1 MTASFRYVLIK
12 AIINLFIVHL
22 FLLYNRAALY
32 ASKKVCFSTFTY
44 EKKEIVK
51 NRNMIYALIVLL
63 IIIIMPFKIVI
74 TKDDRRSD
82 IDIYFTK
89 IFNLRLDFDEF
100 IAFLVTEKDNPDRI
114 SPERVV
120 RNYHLF
126 KRSKRIIISM
136 AKMIRV
142 SKLTFIVKTKGKS
155 LETCVWLYVVSWI
168 YLAYLQNNVHRYFK
182 SVENE
187 HYNQMPAEKF
197 NLNFE
202 FQCNFRLVYLIF
214 AMIKNIKD
222 LPKIIRF
229 MKKGRKIYGTTS
241 NS

>member
-1 MTASFRYVLIK
+1 
-12 AIINLFIVHL
+12 
-22 FLLYNRAALY
+22 
-32 ASKKVCFSTFTY
+32 
-44 EKKEIVK
+44 
-51 NRNMIYALIVLL
+51 MIYALIILL
-63 IIIIMPFKIVI
+63 IIIVMPMKIVI

-100 IAFLVTEKDNPDRI
+100 IAFLITEKANPERI
-114 SPERVV
+114 SAERVI

-126 KRSKRIIISM
+126 KRAKRIIVTM
-136 AKMIRV
+136 TKMTRV

-155 LETCVWLYVVSWI
+155 LEASVWLYVISWV
-168 YLAYLQNNVHRYFK
+168 YLSFLQNNVHRYFK

-202 FQCNFRLVYLIF
+202 FQCHFRLIYLFF
-214 AMIKNIKD
+214 ALIRNIRD
-222 LPKIIRF
+222 LPKVIRF

>member
-1 MTASFRYVLIK
+1 
-12 AIINLFIVHL
+12 
-22 FLLYNRAALY
+22 
-32 ASKKVCFSTFTY
+32 
-44 EKKEIVK
+44 
-51 NRNMIYALIVLL
+51 MIYALIVLL

-89 IFNLRLDFDEF
+89 IFNLRLDFDEI